1 MGPNLVTVIKLIIP
15 GPAGPELL
23 PIEAWTALTS
33 ASSIFAAADDP
44 LAARLTD
51 AGFTI
56 LQPGDDG
63 GTPSPTR
70 FQLLEQIGHGHG
82 DSSPEAEGLA
92 AAAVEAA
99 ARSDGD
105 VVVIEPDERFR
116 RVLMRRVLDTGG
128 ELEFVTGTMPRGYTL
143 LEVVR
148 TMTILHGPGGCPWDR
163 EQTHQTL
170 AKTLLDETYELL
182 DAIEHGGPKELTEEL
197 GDLLLQVVFH
207 AQMATED
214 GTFDIDDVAVGL
226 DEKLKRRHPHVFGD
240 VEVADSGEVIR
251 NWDEIKRQEK
261 GGDAGVFEGVPR
273 ALPALAYAEKL
284 LRRAASA
291 GHDVPAGSVRADAE
305 DESAIGEALFDL
317 VAWARTRG
325 VDAETA
331 LRRASDRFRE
341 TIETIET

>member
-1 MGPNLVTVIKLIIP
+1 VIKLIVP
-15 GPAGPELL
+15 GPAAPELL

-33 ASSIFAAADDP
+33 AARIIAAPGDP
-44 LAARLTD
+44 LAARLRD
-51 AGFTI
+51 HGFEVTEV
-56 LQPGDDG
+56 GDG
-63 GTPSPTR
+63 PPAEPTR
-70 FQLLEQIGHGHG
+70 FQLLEQVGHSHG
-82 DSSPEAEGLA
+82 DSSPAAEALA
-92 AAAVEAA
+92 AAALEASGA
-99 ARSDGD
+99 GD
-105 VVVIEPDERFR
+105 VAIIEPDERFR
-116 RVLMRRVLDTGG
+116 RVLMRRVLDAGG

-163 EQTHQTL
+163 EQTHASL

-182 DAIEHGGPKELTEEL
+182 DAIEHGGPKELSEEL

-207 AQMATED
+207 AQMAHEA

-226 DEKLKRRHPHVFGD
+226 DEKLKRRHPHVFAD
-240 VEVADSGEVIR
+240 VAVEDADEVIR

-261 GGDAGVFEGVPR
+261 GGDSGAFEGVPR

-284 LRRAASA
+284 LRRAKSH
-291 GHDVPAGSVRADAE
+291 GYEVPPGTAR
-305 DESAIGEALFDL
+305 DEVDETAIGEALLDL

-331 LRRASDRFRE
+331 LRRAADRFRA
-341 TIETIET
+341 TIDEA

>member
-1 MGPNLVTVIKLIIP
+1 MIKLVIP

-23 PIEAWTALTS
+23 PIEAWVALTS
-33 ASSIFAAADDP
+33 ASVVFAAHGDP
-44 LAARLTD
+44 LATRLREHGFAVVE
-51 AGFTI
+51 AG
-56 LQPGDDG
+56 GDD
-63 GTPSPTR
+63 PEPNPTR

-82 DSSPEAEGLA
+82 DSSPEGEALA

-99 ARSDGD
+99 AAGSGD

-116 RVLMRRVLDTGG
+116 RVLMRRVLEVGG

-148 TMTILHGPGGCPWDR
+148 TMTILHGPNGCPWDR

-182 DAIEHGGPKELTEEL
+182 EAIEQGGPKELTEEL

-207 AQMATED
+207 AQMGIEA

-226 DEKLKRRHPHVFGD
+226 DEKLKRRHPHVFAD

-251 NWDEIKRQEK
+251 NWDEIKRREK
-261 GGDAGVFEGVPR
+261 GSDAGVFEGVPR

-284 LRRAASA
+284 LRRASSA
-291 GHDVPAGSVRADAE
+291 GHDVPAGTVRPDAT
-305 DESAIGEALFDL
+305 DESSIGDALLDL

-325 VDAETA
+325 IDAETA
-331 LRRASDRFRE
+331 LRRAADRFRA
-341 TIETIET
+341 TIDPT

>member
-1 MGPNLVTVIKLIIP
+1 MIKLIIP

-23 PIEAWTALTS
+23 PVEAWAALTS
-33 ASSIFAAADDP
+33 ASVVFAAHGDP
-44 LAARLTD
+44 LAARLREH
-51 AGFTI
+51 GFTI
-56 LQPGDDG
+56 LEAGGDD
-63 GTPSPTR
+63 PAPAPTR

-82 DSSPEAEGLA
+82 DSSPEGEALA
-92 AAAVEAA
+92 AAAVDAA
-99 ARSDGD
+99 AAGSGD

-116 RVLMRRVLDTGG
+116 RILMRRVLEVGG

-148 TMTILHGPGGCPWDR
+148 TMTILHGPDGCPWDR

-182 DAIEHGGPKELTEEL
+182 EAIEQGGPKELTEEL

-207 AQMATED
+207 AQMATEA

-226 DEKLKRRHPHVFGD
+226 DEKLKRRHPHVFAD
-240 VEVADSGEVIR
+240 VEVADSVEVIR

-284 LRRAASA
+284 LRRASSA
-291 GHDVPAGSVRADAE
+291 GHEVPAGTARTGGTDEASIGDA
-305 DESAIGEALFDL
+305 LLDL
-317 VAWARTRG
+317 VAWARTHG
-325 VDAETA
+325 IDAETA
-331 LRRASDRFRE
+331 LRRAADRFRA
-341 TIETIET
+341 TIEPA